1 MQETGNTKI
10 VIRWH
15 NCICMSICIC
25 RCIKARGRQQGHY
38 DSGGIVC
45 DWKKWETVQTLQYN
59 VSTYVQVCV
68 WVAKHYNTLGVS
80 MPT

>member
-1 MQETGNTKI
+1 MQETGNIEI

-38 DSGGIVC
+38 DSGGIV
-45 DWKKWETVQTLQYN
+45 
-59 VSTYVQVCV
+59 YVTGKSGRQCR
-68 WVAKHYNTLGVS
+68 HYNT
-80 MPT
+80 T